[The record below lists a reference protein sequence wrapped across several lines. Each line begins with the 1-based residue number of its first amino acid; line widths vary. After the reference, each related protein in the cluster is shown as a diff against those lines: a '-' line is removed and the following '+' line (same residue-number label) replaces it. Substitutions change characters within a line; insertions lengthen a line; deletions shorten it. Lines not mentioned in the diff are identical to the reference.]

1 MMLHVL
7 KNLDVFMI
15 EFKDYL
21 NQADTMLVDEEK
33 LETIYLLNFYL
44 CIDFIKDKNYT
55 LFVISDNLGV
65 DNFKMFLDE
74 NKIPYICKNI
84 SDLVLSGE
92 ININDSILDSLDE
105 FNYEIS
111 DLFLEEIDDWI
122 YQNTDIDIILDKIS
136 EKGIESLIEPEKKYL
151 DNYNKV

>member
-1 MMLHVL
+1 MLHVL

-21 NQADTMLVDEEK
+21 SQKDAPPINEEE

-55 LFVISDNLGV
+55 LFILSDNLGV
-65 DNFKMFLDE
+65 DNFKTFLDE
-74 NKIPYICKNI
+74 NKIPYICENI

-92 ININDSILDSLDE
+92 INICDTILDSLDE

-111 DLFLEEIDDWI
+111 DLFLEEIDEWI
-122 YQNTDIDIILDKIS
+122 YQNTDIDTILDKIS
-136 EKGIESLIEPEKKYL
+136 DKGMKSLTTPEKRYL